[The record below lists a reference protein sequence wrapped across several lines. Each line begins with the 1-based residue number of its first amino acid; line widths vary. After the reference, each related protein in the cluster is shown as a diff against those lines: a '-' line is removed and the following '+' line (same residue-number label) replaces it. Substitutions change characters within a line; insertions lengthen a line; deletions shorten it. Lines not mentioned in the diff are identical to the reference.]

1 MTIVVVNVQD
11 VVVGGLAV
19 MLNKAETADV
29 PERDFF
35 KVLLEDLVCHEHPLV
50 ALAQE
55 VDWSRFDELLADLF
69 SPNRGRYS
77 CPTRLMVGLLM
88 LKELSGLSDRV
99 LLTYWTENPY
109 WQYFTGGAY
118 FEHQAPTVPSSL
130 NRWRHRLQHCGGYAL
145 LEEMLGD
152 RQQRRQ
158 FAPVWADRREQR
170 PRRKAASAKAASVDA
185 ESDELLLPLQ

>member
-1 MTIVVVNVQD
+1 MCKMSFVA
-11 VVVGGLAV
+11 GGLAV

-35 KVLLEDLVCHEHPLV
+35 RVLLEDLVCQEHPLV

-55 VDWSRFDELLADLF
+55 IDWSRFDELLADLF

-88 LKELSGLSDRV
+88 LKELRGLSDKA
-99 LLTYWTENPY
+99 LLDYWTENPY
-109 WQYFTGGAY
+109 WQYFTGGVY
-118 FEHQAPTVPSSL
+118 FEHQAPIAPSSL
-130 NRWRHRLQHCGGYAL
+130 NRWRHRLQHCGGDVL

-152 RQQRRQ
+152 RQRRRQ
-158 FAPVWADRREQR
+158 FAPVWTVGRTQR
-170 PRRKAASAKAASVDA
+170 PRRKAAAAKAAAEDA

>member
-1 MTIVVVNVQD
+1 
-11 VVVGGLAV
+11 

-88 LKELSGLSDRV
+88 LKELSGLGDRA
-99 LLTYWTENPY
+99 LLDHWTENPY
-109 WQYFTGGAY
+109 WQYFTGGVY
-118 FEHQAPTVPSSL
+118 FEHQALTAPSSL
-130 NRWRHRLQHCGGYAL
+130 ARWQHRLRHCGGYAL

-152 RQQRRQ
+152 RQRRRQ
-158 FAPVWADRREQR
+158 FAPVWAVGRAQR
-170 PRRKAASAKAASVDA
+170 PRGKASAAKAASGDVKP
-185 ESDELLLPLQ
+185 DELLLPLQ